1 MYECISGMELTLV
14 MTQKQSLTSFVACT
28 VKLYVDHWLK
38 QVYMFIKSATRVK
51 GGVHTLKCLLASLKL
66 LHWQVQENSF
76 ASNSE
81 FVWNTLTA
89 RNTKL

>member
-1 MYECISGMELTLV
+1 
-14 MTQKQSLTSFVACT
+14 
-28 VKLYVDHWLK
+28 
-38 QVYMFIKSATRVK
+38 MFIKSATRVK
-51 GGVHTLKCLLASLKL
+51 GGVHTLTCLLASLKL